1 MQLRH
6 RDEAFKKSSAMGC
19 WLKVSTAALG
29 EDPSGKRR
37 GVAEVTNGRSPAYA
51 RQNVNADENPLSSVE

>member
-1 MQLRH
+1 
-6 RDEAFKKSSAMGC
+6 MGC